1 MVKSSTSLGLEMWSM
16 TNSFHFSCGTQT
28 GRVTEIM
35 AVFVLV
41 VILAAT
47 FTTSECAATD
57 TKPPP
62 AAASKPPTDAAA
74 EFLRARCDTAVQ
86 SFGNYCYNSLL
97 PHADSFHGSNVEL
110 ARTATATLV
119 TWLQASLSEMRHAN
133 STGPHVVL
141 GMRNGC
147 IELIEQATD
156 GDRLALASLSRL
168 AAAGSGGKR
177 SERDLQDANK
187 WIQKAT
193 RNINRC
199 KMDIGDDTPP
209 LPVTNT
215 HLTQSLFVAVDLVKG
230 IAL

>member
-1 MVKSSTSLGLEMWSM
+1 MWSM
-16 TNSFHFSCGTQT
+16 TNSFHFSCGART

-35 AVFVLV
+35 AVFLLV

-74 EFLRARCDTAVQ
+74 EFLRARCDTGQ
-86 SFGNYCYNSLL
+86 TFGDYCYNSLL

-110 ARTATATLV
+110 ARTATANLV
-119 TWLQASLSEMRHAN
+119 TWLQASLSEMLHAN

-141 GMRNGC
+141 GNRNGC
-147 IELIEQATD
+147 IELIEQAID

-187 WIQKAT
+187 WIQKALG
-193 RNINRC
+193 NITQCN
-199 KMDIGDDTPP
+199 MDIGDDTPP

-215 HLTQSLFVAVDLVKG
+215 HLTQSLYVAVDLVKG